1 MDKIDSM
8 LDYYSGAK
16 AYSLF
21 LLNQFVGNEYDGSY
35 ILDKKNYNAA
45 RVALISNILL
55 GIKEE
60 IVTKAPELKFETQI
74 FADELAKSVSMIA
87 TKTDNGYVIDGY
99 SFSDAATV
107 VAMIRNK
114 LAHGNFMFDLDHN
127 RVILDFAGI
136 GVKLNIDKLATF
148 VIYSLKNYFRRV
160 KMKVCEKTF
169 VMNEKI
175 EKNRT
180 KPLKNSKEVKRVIS
194 NFKKVEVTLKS
205 KDGVIISKGLA
216 DMLAEV
222 IEAYKNTTN
231 LKVFT
236 LFKDMV
242 KDKYDF
248 DWDVRYVKF
257 DDLDEFADSL
267 FEVLKDQEY
276 TEAVNAI
283 GDKILKRVTEGKKF
297 SEIGAS
303 FNDFILLEAAYD
315 LQSTD
320 KDKIS
325 NYMANKYGNFF
336 VASNE
341 ELAAASVSLFNTLF
355 GYLHDDLL
363 DNENA
368 FTSGD
373 NTGFDYSTLDFSAFN
388 VSYLKPDNGP
398 IDSHKETYMGASKRL
413 AAIQSKI
420 QKNTESLNAVTLSGN
435 TKAQAV
441 LSANLNN
448 DKILEATMI
457 SDVASAK
464 ATYDDAVDYVT
475 DNSLLVYNRGIINGI
490 RNSIAH
496 GKYTVIQSG
505 SFDDVRILFEDIY
518 DDETT
523 FKADI
528 SISDFLNF
536 IYSNESK
543 VVSFVKSKKKINCAS
558 IWDI

>member
-21 LLNQFVGNEYDGSY
+21 LLNQFVGDEYDGSY

-55 GIKEE
+55 GIKED

-87 TKTDNGYVIDGY
+87 TKADNGYVIDDY

-114 LAHGNFMFDLDHN
+114 LAHGNFMFDLEHN
-127 RVILDFAGI
+127 RVILDFAGT
-136 GVKLNIDKLATF
+136 GVKLNIDRLATF

-160 KMKVCEKTF
+160 KMKVCEKSF
-169 VMNEKI
+169 VMNEKA

-180 KPLKNSKEVKRVIS
+180 KPLKDSKEVKRVIS

-205 KDGVIISKGLA
+205 KDGVIISKDLA
-216 DMLAEV
+216 DMLDEV
-222 IEAYKNTTN
+222 IDAYKETSN

-257 DDLDEFADSL
+257 DNLDEFADSL

-283 GDKILKRVTEGKKF
+283 GDKVLKRVTEGKKF

-315 LQSTD
+315 LQSAD

-325 NYMANKYGNFF
+325 NYIANKYGNFF

-398 IDSHKETYMGASKRL
+398 IDSHRETYMGASKRL

-420 QKNTESLNAVTLSGN
+420 QKNTESLNAVKLSGN

-518 DDETT
+518 EGETT

-528 SISDFLNF
+528 SIADFLNF
-536 IYSNESK
+536 IYSSEAK
-543 VVSFVKSKKKINCAS
+543 VVSFVKSKKKVNEVS
-558 IWDI
+558 I

>member
-8 LDYYSGAK
+8 LDYYFGAK

-21 LLNQFVGNEYDGSY
+21 LLNQFVGDEYDGSY

-60 IVTKAPELKFETQI
+60 IVTKAPELKFESQI

-127 RVILDFAGI
+127 RVILDFAGS

-160 KMKVCEKTF
+160 KMKVCEKSF
-169 VMNEKI
+169 VMNEKA

-180 KPLKNSKEVKRVIS
+180 KPLKDSKEVKRVIS

-205 KDGVIISKGLA
+205 KDGVIISKDLA
-216 DMLAEV
+216 DMLDEV
-222 IEAYKNTTN
+222 IDAYKNTAN

-283 GDKILKRVTEGKKF
+283 GDKVLKRVTEGKKF
-297 SEIGAS
+297 SEISAS

-315 LQSTD
+315 LQSTY

-325 NYMANKYGNFF
+325 NYIANKYGNFF

-398 IDSHKETYMGASKRL
+398 IDSHRETYMGASKRL

-420 QKNTESLNAVTLSGN
+420 QKNTESLNAVKLSGN

-496 GKYTVIQSG
+496 GKYTVIQTG
-505 SFDDVRILFEDIY
+505 SFDNIRILFEDIY
-518 DDETT
+518 EGETT

-528 SISDFLNF
+528 SIADFLNF
-536 IYSNESK
+536 IYSSEAK
-543 VVSFVKSKKKINCAS
+543 VVSFVKSKKKVNEVS
-558 IWDI
+558 I

>member
-21 LLNQFVGNEYDGSY
+21 LLNQFVGDEYDGSY

-87 TKTDNGYVIDGY
+87 TKADNGYVIDGY

-127 RVILDFAGI
+127 RVILDFAGS

-160 KMKVCEKTF
+160 KMKVCEKSF
-169 VMNEKI
+169 VMNEKA

-180 KPLKNSKEVKRVIS
+180 KPLKDSKEVKRVIS

-205 KDGVIISKGLA
+205 KDGVIISKDLA
-216 DMLAEV
+216 DMLDEV
-222 IEAYKNTTN
+222 IDAYKETAN

-248 DWDVRYVKF
+248 DWNVRYVKF

-283 GDKILKRVTEGKKF
+283 GDKVLKRVTEGKKF

-325 NYMANKYGNFF
+325 NYIANKYGNFF

-341 ELAAASVSLFNTLF
+341 EIAAASIGLFNTLF

-398 IDSHKETYMGASKRL
+398 IDSHRETYMGASKRL

-420 QKNTESLNAVTLSGN
+420 QKNTESLNAVKLSGN

-496 GKYTVIQSG
+496 GKYMVIQSG

-518 DDETT
+518 EGETT

-528 SISDFLNF
+528 SIADFLNF
-536 IYSNESK
+536 IYSSEAK
-543 VVSFVKSKKKINCAS
+543 VVSFVKSKKKVNEVS
-558 IWDI
+558 I

>member
-21 LLNQFVGNEYDGSY
+21 LLNQFVGDEYDGSY

-55 GIKEE
+55 GIKED

-87 TKTDNGYVIDGY
+87 TKIDSGYVIDGY

-114 LAHGNFMFDLDHN
+114 LAHGNFTLDLDHN
-127 RVILDFAGI
+127 RVILDFAGR

-160 KMKVCEKTF
+160 KMKVCEKSF
-169 VMNEKI
+169 VMNEKA

-180 KPLKNSKEVKRVIS
+180 KPLKDSKEVKRVIS

-205 KDGVIISKGLA
+205 KDGVIISKDLA
-216 DMLAEV
+216 DMLDEV
-222 IEAYKNTTN
+222 IDAYKNTAN

-267 FEVLKDQEY
+267 FEVLKGLEY

-283 GDKILKRVTEGKKF
+283 GDKVLKRVTEGKKF
-297 SEIGAS
+297 SEISAS

-325 NYMANKYGNFF
+325 NYIANKYGNFF

-518 DDETT
+518 EGETT

-528 SISDFLNF
+528 SIADFLNF
-536 IYSNESK
+536 IYSSEAK
-543 VVSFVKSKKKINCAS
+543 VVSFVKSKKKVNEVS
-558 IWDI
+558 I

>member
-325 NYMANKYGNFF
+325 NYIANKYGNFF

-558 IWDI
+558 I

>member
-21 LLNQFVGNEYDGSY
+21 LLNQFVGDEYDGSY

-87 TKTDNGYVIDGY
+87 TKADNGYVIDGY

-114 LAHGNFMFDLDHN
+114 LAHGNFMFDLAHN
-127 RVILDFAGI
+127 RVILDFAGR

-160 KMKVCEKTF
+160 KMKLCEKSF
-169 VMNEKI
+169 VMNEKA

-180 KPLKNSKEVKRVIS
+180 KPLKDSKEVKRVIS

-205 KDGVIISKGLA
+205 KDGVIISKDLA
-216 DMLAEV
+216 DMLDEV
-222 IEAYKNTTN
+222 IEAYKNTAN

-283 GDKILKRVTEGKKF
+283 GDKVLKRVTEGKKF

-325 NYMANKYGNFF
+325 NYIANKYGNFF

-341 ELAAASVSLFNTLF
+341 ELAAASIGLFNTLF

-373 NTGFDYSTLDFSAFN
+373 NTGFDYSTLDFSTFN

-518 DDETT
+518 EGETT

-528 SISDFLNF
+528 SIADFLNF
-536 IYSNESK
+536 IYSSEAK
-543 VVSFVKSKKKINCAS
+543 VVTFVKSKKKVNEVS
-558 IWDI
+558 I

>member
-21 LLNQFVGNEYDGSY
+21 LLNQFVGDEYDGSY

-55 GIKEE
+55 GIKED

-87 TKTDNGYVIDGY
+87 TKADNGYVIDGY

-127 RVILDFAGI
+127 RVILDFAGS

-160 KMKVCEKTF
+160 KMKVCEKSF
-169 VMNEKI
+169 VMNEKA

-180 KPLKNSKEVKRVIS
+180 KPLKDSKEVKRVIS

-205 KDGVIISKGLA
+205 KDGVIISKDLA
-216 DMLAEV
+216 DMLDEV
-222 IEAYKNTTN
+222 IDAYKNTAN

-236 LFKDMV
+236 LFKGMV

-267 FEVLKDQEY
+267 FEVLKNQEY

-283 GDKILKRVTEGKKF
+283 GDKVLKRVTEGKKF
-297 SEIGAS
+297 SEISAS
-303 FNDFILLEAAYD
+303 FNDIILLEAAYD

-325 NYMANKYGNFF
+325 NYIANKYGNFF

-341 ELAAASVSLFNTLF
+341 EIAAASVSLFNTLF

-368 FTSGD
+368 FTSGN

-398 IDSHKETYMGASKRL
+398 IDSHRETYMGASKRL

-420 QKNTESLNAVTLSGN
+420 QKNTESLNAVKLSGN

-518 DDETT
+518 EGETT

-528 SISDFLNF
+528 SIADFLNF
-536 IYSNESK
+536 IYSSEAK
-543 VVSFVKSKKKINCAS
+543 VVSFVKSKKKVNEVS
-558 IWDI
+558 I

>member
-21 LLNQFVGNEYDGSY
+21 LLNQFVGDEYDGSY
-35 ILDKKNYNAA
+35 ILDKKNYNAS

-74 FADELAKSVSMIA
+74 FSDELAKSVSMIA
-87 TKTDNGYVIDGY
+87 TKTDSGYVIDGY

-114 LAHGNFMFDLDHN
+114 LAHGNFMLDLDHN
-127 RVILDFAGI
+127 RVILDFAGR

-160 KMKVCEKTF
+160 KMKVCEKSF
-169 VMNEKI
+169 VMNEKA

-180 KPLKNSKEVKRVIS
+180 KPLKDSKEVKRVIS

-205 KDGVIISKGLA
+205 KDGVIISKDLA
-216 DMLAEV
+216 DMLDEV
-222 IEAYKNTTN
+222 IDAYKNTTN

-283 GDKILKRVTEGKKF
+283 GDKVLKRVTEGKKF
-297 SEIGAS
+297 SEISAS

-315 LQSTD
+315 SQSTD

-325 NYMANKYGNFF
+325 NYIANKYGNFF

-420 QKNTESLNAVTLSGN
+420 QKNTESLNAVKLSGN

-505 SFDDVRILFEDIY
+505 SFDDVRLLFEDIY
-518 DDETT
+518 EGETT

-528 SISDFLNF
+528 SIADFLNF
-536 IYSNESK
+536 IYSSEAK
-543 VVSFVKSKKKINCAS
+543 VVSFVKSKKKVNEVS
-558 IWDI
+558 I

>member
-21 LLNQFVGNEYDGSY
+21 LLNQFVGDEYDGSY

-127 RVILDFAGI
+127 RVILDFAGS

-160 KMKVCEKTF
+160 KMKVCEKSF
-169 VMNEKI
+169 VMNEKA

-180 KPLKNSKEVKRVIS
+180 KPLKDSKEVKRVIS

-205 KDGVIISKGLA
+205 KDGVIISKDLA
-216 DMLAEV
+216 DMLDEV
-222 IEAYKNTTN
+222 IDAYKNTAN

-248 DWDVRYVKF
+248 DWNVRYVKF

-276 TEAVNAI
+276 TEAVNVI
-283 GDKILKRVTEGKKF
+283 GDKVLKRVTEGKKF
-297 SEIGAS
+297 SEISAS

-325 NYMANKYGNFF
+325 YYIANKYGNFF

-341 ELAAASVSLFNTLF
+341 EIAAASIGLFNTLF

-420 QKNTESLNAVTLSGN
+420 QKNTESLNAVKLSGN

-441 LSANLNN
+441 LSVNLNN

-518 DDETT
+518 EGETT

-528 SISDFLNF
+528 SIADFLNF
-536 IYSNESK
+536 IYSSEAK
-543 VVSFVKSKKKINCAS
+543 VVSFLKSKKKVNEVS
-558 IWDI
+558 I

>member
-21 LLNQFVGNEYDGSY
+21 LLNQFVGDEYDGSY

-87 TKTDNGYVIDGY
+87 TKADNGYVIDGY

-114 LAHGNFMFDLDHN
+114 LAHGNFMLDLDHN
-127 RVILDFAGI
+127 RVILDFAGR

-160 KMKVCEKTF
+160 KMKVCEKSF
-169 VMNEKI
+169 VMNEKA

-180 KPLKNSKEVKRVIS
+180 KPLKDSKEVKRVIS
-194 NFKKVEVTLKS
+194 NFKKVEVTLKG
-205 KDGVIISKGLA
+205 KEGVIISKDLA
-216 DMLAEV
+216 SMLDEV
-222 IEAYKNTTN
+222 IDAYKNTAN

-283 GDKILKRVTEGKKF
+283 GDKVLKRVTEGKKF

-325 NYMANKYGNFF
+325 NYIANKYGNFF

-341 ELAAASVSLFNTLF
+341 EIAAASIGLFNTLF

-398 IDSHKETYMGASKRL
+398 IDSHRETYMGASKRL

-420 QKNTESLNAVTLSGN
+420 QKNTESLNAVKLSGN

-518 DDETT
+518 EGETT

-528 SISDFLNF
+528 SIADFLNF
-536 IYSNESK
+536 IYSSEAK
-543 VVSFVKSKKKINCAS
+543 VVSFVKSKKKVNEVS
-558 IWDI
+558 I

>member
-87 TKTDNGYVIDGY
+87 TKTDSGYVIDGY

-160 KMKVCEKTF
+160 KMKVCEKNF

-194 NFKKVEVTLKS
+194 DFKKVEVTLKS

-216 DMLAEV
+216 DMLDEV

-248 DWDVRYVKF
+248 DWDIRYVKF

-325 NYMANKYGNFF
+325 NYIANKYGNFF

-341 ELAAASVSLFNTLF
+341 ELAAASIGLFNTLF

-373 NTGFDYSTLDFSAFN
+373 NTGFDYSMLDFSAFN

-420 QKNTESLNAVTLSGN
+420 QKNTESLNAVKLSGN

-505 SFDDVRILFEDIY
+505 SFNDVRILFEDIY

-528 SISDFLNF
+528 SIADFLNF

-558 IWDI
+558 I

>member
-1 MDKIDSM
+1 M
-8 LDYYSGAK
+8 
-16 AYSLF
+16 
-21 LLNQFVGNEYDGSY
+21 
-35 ILDKKNYNAA
+35 
-45 RVALISNILL
+45 
-55 GIKEE
+55 
-60 IVTKAPELKFETQI
+60 
-74 FADELAKSVSMIA
+74 
-87 TKTDNGYVIDGY
+87 
-99 SFSDAATV
+99 
-107 VAMIRNK
+107 
-114 LAHGNFMFDLDHN
+114 
-127 RVILDFAGI
+127 
-136 GVKLNIDKLATF
+136 
-148 VIYSLKNYFRRV
+148 
-160 KMKVCEKTF
+160 
-169 VMNEKI
+169 
-175 EKNRT
+175 
-180 KPLKNSKEVKRVIS
+180 
-194 NFKKVEVTLKS
+194 KS
-205 KDGVIISKGLA
+205 KDGVIISKDLA
-216 DMLAEV
+216 DMLDEV
-222 IEAYKNTTN
+222 IDVYKNTSN

-236 LFKDMV
+236 LFKGMV

-267 FEVLKDQEY
+267 FEVLKNQEY

-283 GDKILKRVTEGKKF
+283 GDKVLKRVTEGKKF
-297 SEIGAS
+297 SEISAS

-325 NYMANKYGNFF
+325 NYIANKYGNFF

-341 ELAAASVSLFNTLF
+341 EIAAASIGLFNTLF

-388 VSYLKPDNGP
+388 ISYLKPDNGP

-420 QKNTESLNAVTLSGN
+420 QKNTESLNAVKLSGN

-528 SISDFLNF
+528 SIADFLNF
-536 IYSNESK
+536 IYSSEAK
-543 VVSFVKSKKKINCAS
+543 VVSFLKSKKKVNEVS
-558 IWDI
+558 I

>member
-21 LLNQFVGNEYDGSY
+21 LLNQFAGDEYDSSY

-87 TKTDNGYVIDGY
+87 TKADNGYVIDGY
-99 SFSDAATV
+99 NFSDAATV

-114 LAHGNFMFDLDHN
+114 LAHGNFTLDLDHN
-127 RVILDFAGI
+127 RVILDFAGR

-160 KMKVCEKTF
+160 KMKVCEKSF
-169 VMNEKI
+169 VMNEKA

-180 KPLKNSKEVKRVIS
+180 KPLKDSKEVKRVIS

-205 KDGVIISKGLA
+205 KDGVIISKDLA
-216 DMLAEV
+216 DMLDEV
-222 IEAYKNTTN
+222 IDTYKNTTN

-257 DDLDEFADSL
+257 DDLDKFADSL
-267 FEVLKDQEY
+267 FEVLKGLEY

-283 GDKILKRVTEGKKF
+283 GDKVLKRVTEGKKF
-297 SEIGAS
+297 SEISAS

-325 NYMANKYGNFF
+325 NYIANKYGNFF

-420 QKNTESLNAVTLSGN
+420 QKNTESLNAVKLSGN

-518 DDETT
+518 EGETT

-528 SISDFLNF
+528 SIVDFLNF
-536 IYSNESK
+536 IYSSEAK
-543 VVSFVKSKKKINCAS
+543 VVSFVKSKKKINCS
-558 IWDI
+558 SL

>member
-21 LLNQFVGNEYDGSY
+21 LLNQFVGDEYDGSY

-55 GIKEE
+55 GIKED

-127 RVILDFAGI
+127 RVILDFAGS

-160 KMKVCEKTF
+160 KMKVCEKSF
-169 VMNEKI
+169 VMNEKA

-180 KPLKNSKEVKRVIS
+180 KPLKDSKEVKRVIS

-205 KDGVIISKGLA
+205 KDGVIISKELA
-216 DMLAEV
+216 DMLDEV
-222 IEAYKNTTN
+222 IDAYKNTAN

-248 DWDVRYVKF
+248 DWNVRYVKF

-267 FEVLKDQEY
+267 FELLKDQEY

-283 GDKILKRVTEGKKF
+283 GDKVLKRVTEGKKF
-297 SEIGAS
+297 SEISAS

-325 NYMANKYGNFF
+325 NYIANKYGNFF

-341 ELAAASVSLFNTLF
+341 ELAAASIGLFNTLF

-420 QKNTESLNAVTLSGN
+420 QKNTESLNAVKLSGN

-518 DDETT
+518 EGETT

-528 SISDFLNF
+528 SIADFLNF
-536 IYSNESK
+536 IYSSEAK
-543 VVSFVKSKKKINCAS
+543 VVSFVKSKKKVNEVS
-558 IWDI
+558 I

>member
-21 LLNQFVGNEYDGSY
+21 LLNQFVGDEYDGSY

-87 TKTDNGYVIDGY
+87 TKADNGYVIDGY

-136 GVKLNIDKLATF
+136 GVKLNIDKLANF

-160 KMKVCEKTF
+160 KMKVCEKNF

-205 KDGVIISKGLA
+205 KDVVIISKGLA
-216 DMLAEV
+216 DMLDEV

-283 GDKILKRVTEGKKF
+283 GDKVLKRVTEGKKF
-297 SEIGAS
+297 SEISAS

-325 NYMANKYGNFF
+325 NYIANKYGNFF

-341 ELAAASVSLFNTLF
+341 ELAAASICLFNTLF

-373 NTGFDYSTLDFSAFN
+373 NTGFDYSVLDFSAFN
-388 VSYLKPDNGP
+388 VSYLKADNGP
-398 IDSHKETYMGASKRL
+398 IDTYKETYMGASKRL

-420 QKNTESLNAVTLSGN
+420 QKNTDSLNAVKLSGN

-518 DDETT
+518 EGETT

-528 SISDFLNF
+528 SIADFLNF
-536 IYSNESK
+536 IYSSEAK
-543 VVSFVKSKKKINCAS
+543 VVAFVKSKKKVNEVS
-558 IWDI
+558 I

>member
-1 MDKIDSM
+1 M
-8 LDYYSGAK
+8 
-16 AYSLF
+16 
-21 LLNQFVGNEYDGSY
+21 
-35 ILDKKNYNAA
+35 
-45 RVALISNILL
+45 
-55 GIKEE
+55 
-60 IVTKAPELKFETQI
+60 
-74 FADELAKSVSMIA
+74 
-87 TKTDNGYVIDGY
+87 VI
-99 SFSDAATV
+99 
-107 VAMIRNK
+107 
-114 LAHGNFMFDLDHN
+114 FMFDLEHN
-127 RVILDFAGI
+127 RVILDFAGR

-160 KMKVCEKTF
+160 KMKVCEKSF
-169 VMNEKI
+169 VMNEKA

-180 KPLKNSKEVKRVIS
+180 KPLKDSKEVKRVIS

-205 KDGVIISKGLA
+205 KDGVIISKDLA
-216 DMLAEV
+216 DMLDEV
-222 IEAYKNTTN
+222 IDTYKSTSN
-231 LKVFT
+231 LKAFT

-283 GDKILKRVTEGKKF
+283 GDKVLKRVTEGKKF

-320 KDKIS
+320 KSKIS
-325 NYMANKYGNFF
+325 NYIANKYGNFF

-341 ELAAASVSLFNTLF
+341 ELAAASIGLFNTLF

-368 FTSGD
+368 FTRGD

-420 QKNTESLNAVTLSGN
+420 QKNTESLNAVKLSGN

-496 GKYTVIQSG
+496 GKYMVIQSG

-518 DDETT
+518 EGETT

-528 SISDFLNF
+528 SIADFLNF
-536 IYSNESK
+536 IYSSEAK
-543 VVSFVKSKKKINCAS
+543 VVSFVKSKKKVNEVS
-558 IWDI
+558 I

>member
-21 LLNQFVGNEYDGSY
+21 LLNQFVGDEYDGSY

-99 SFSDAATV
+99 SFNDAATV

-127 RVILDFAGI
+127 RVILDFTGR

-160 KMKVCEKTF
+160 KMKVCEKSF
-169 VMNEKI
+169 VMNEKA

-180 KPLKNSKEVKRVIS
+180 KPLKDSKEVKRVIS

-205 KDGVIISKGLA
+205 KDGVIISKDLA
-216 DMLAEV
+216 DMLDEV
-222 IEAYKNTTN
+222 IDTYKETSN

-236 LFKDMV
+236 LFKDRA

-267 FEVLKDQEY
+267 FEVLKGLEY

-283 GDKILKRVTEGKKF
+283 GDKVLKRVTEGKKF

-325 NYMANKYGNFF
+325 NYIANKYGNFF

-341 ELAAASVSLFNTLF
+341 ELAAASIGLFNTLF

-420 QKNTESLNAVTLSGN
+420 QKNTESLNAVKLSGN

-518 DDETT
+518 EGETT

-528 SISDFLNF
+528 SIADFLNF
-536 IYSNESK
+536 IYSSEAK
-543 VVSFVKSKKKINCAS
+543 VVAFVKSKKKVNEVS
-558 IWDI
+558 I

>member
-1 MDKIDSM
+1 
-8 LDYYSGAK
+8 
-16 AYSLF
+16 
-21 LLNQFVGNEYDGSY
+21 
-35 ILDKKNYNAA
+35 
-45 RVALISNILL
+45 
-55 GIKEE
+55 
-60 IVTKAPELKFETQI
+60 
-74 FADELAKSVSMIA
+74 
-87 TKTDNGYVIDGY
+87 
-99 SFSDAATV
+99 
-107 VAMIRNK
+107 MIRNK
-114 LAHGNFMFDLDHN
+114 LAHGNFTFDLEHN
-127 RVILDFAGI
+127 RIILDFAGR

-160 KMKVCEKTF
+160 KMKVCEKSF
-169 VMNEKI
+169 VMNEKA

-180 KPLKNSKEVKRVIS
+180 KPLKDSKEVKRVIS

-205 KDGVIISKGLA
+205 KDGVIISKDLA
-216 DMLAEV
+216 DMLDEV
-222 IEAYKNTTN
+222 IDAYKNTAN

-236 LFKDMV
+236 LFKGMV

-267 FEVLKDQEY
+267 FEVLKNQEY

-283 GDKILKRVTEGKKF
+283 GDKVLKRVTEGKKF
-297 SEIGAS
+297 SEISAS
-303 FNDFILLEAAYD
+303 FNDFILLEVAYD

-325 NYMANKYGNFF
+325 NYIANKYGNFF

-341 ELAAASVSLFNTLF
+341 ELAAASIGLFNTLF

-413 AAIQSKI
+413 TAIQSKI
-420 QKNTESLNAVTLSGN
+420 QKNTESLNAVKLSGN

-518 DDETT
+518 EGETT

-528 SISDFLNF
+528 SIADFLNF
-536 IYSNESK
+536 IYSSEAK
-543 VVSFVKSKKKINCAS
+543 VVSFVKSKKKVNEVS
-558 IWDI
+558 I

>member
-21 LLNQFVGNEYDGSY
+21 LLNQFVGDEYDGSY

-127 RVILDFAGI
+127 RVILDFAGS

-160 KMKVCEKTF
+160 KMKVCEKSF
-169 VMNEKI
+169 VMNEKA

-180 KPLKNSKEVKRVIS
+180 KPLKDSKEVKRVIS

-205 KDGVIISKGLA
+205 KDGVIISKDLA
-216 DMLAEV
+216 DMLDEV
-222 IEAYKNTTN
+222 IDAYKNTAN

-248 DWDVRYVKF
+248 DWNVRYVKF

-283 GDKILKRVTEGKKF
+283 GDKVLKRVTEGKKF
-297 SEIGAS
+297 SEISAS

-325 NYMANKYGNFF
+325 YYIANKYGNFF

-341 ELAAASVSLFNTLF
+341 EIAAASIGLFNTLF

-420 QKNTESLNAVTLSGN
+420 QKNTESLNAVKLSGN

-441 LSANLNN
+441 LSVNLNN

-518 DDETT
+518 EGETT

-528 SISDFLNF
+528 SIADFLNF
-536 IYSNESK
+536 IYSSEAK
-543 VVSFVKSKKKINCAS
+543 VVSFVKSKKKVNEVS
-558 IWDI
+558 I

>member
-21 LLNQFVGNEYDGSY
+21 LLNQFVGDEYEGSY

-87 TKTDNGYVIDGY
+87 TKTDSGYVIDGY

-114 LAHGNFMFDLDHN
+114 LAHGNFTLDLDHN
-127 RVILDFAGI
+127 RVILDFAGR

-160 KMKVCEKTF
+160 KMKVCEKSF
-169 VMNEKI
+169 VMNEKA

-180 KPLKNSKEVKRVIS
+180 KPLKDSKEVKRVIS

-205 KDGVIISKGLA
+205 KDGVIISKDLA
-216 DMLAEV
+216 DMLDEV
-222 IEAYKNTTN
+222 IDAYKNTAN

-283 GDKILKRVTEGKKF
+283 GDKVLKRVTEGKKF
-297 SEIGAS
+297 SEISAS

-325 NYMANKYGNFF
+325 NYIANKYGNFF

-341 ELAAASVSLFNTLF
+341 ELTAASVSLFNTLF

-420 QKNTESLNAVTLSGN
+420 QKNTESLNAVKLSGN

-518 DDETT
+518 EGETT

-528 SISDFLNF
+528 SIADFLNF
-536 IYSNESK
+536 IYSSEAK
-543 VVSFVKSKKKINCAS
+543 VVSFVKSKKKVNEVS
-558 IWDI
+558 I

>member
-21 LLNQFVGNEYDGSY
+21 LLNQFVGDEYDGSY

-114 LAHGNFMFDLDHN
+114 LAHGNFTLDLEHN
-127 RVILDFAGI
+127 RVILDFAGR

-160 KMKVCEKTF
+160 KMKVCEKNF

-194 NFKKVEVTLKS
+194 NFKKVEVTLRS
-205 KDGVIISKGLA
+205 KNGVIISKGLA
-216 DMLAEV
+216 DMLDEV
-222 IEAYKNTTN
+222 IEAYKNTNN

-325 NYMANKYGNFF
+325 NYIANKYGNFF

-341 ELAAASVSLFNTLF
+341 ELAAASICLFNTLF

-420 QKNTESLNAVTLSGN
+420 QKNTDSLNAVKLSGN

-496 GKYTVIQSG
+496 GKYTVIQNA

-518 DDETT
+518 EGETT

-528 SISDFLNF
+528 SIADFLNF

-543 VVSFVKSKKKINCAS
+543 VVSFVKSKKKINCS
-558 IWDI
+558 SL

>member
-87 TKTDNGYVIDGY
+87 TEADNGYVIDGY

-160 KMKVCEKTF
+160 KMKVCEKNF

-180 KPLKNSKEVKRVIS
+180 KPLKDSKEVKRVIS

-205 KDGVIISKGLA
+205 KDGVIISKDLA
-216 DMLAEV
+216 DMLDEV

-231 LKVFT
+231 LKVFA

-303 FNDFILLEAAYD
+303 FNDFILLDAAYD

-325 NYMANKYGNFF
+325 NYIANKYGHFF

-373 NTGFDYSTLDFSAFN
+373 NTGFDYSALDFSAFN

-528 SISDFLNF
+528 SIADFLNF
-536 IYSNESK
+536 IYSSEAK

-558 IWDI
+558 I

>member
-21 LLNQFVGNEYDGSY
+21 LLNQFVGDEYDGSY

-45 RVALISNILL
+45 RLALISNILL

-87 TKTDNGYVIDGY
+87 TKADNGYVIDGY

-114 LAHGNFMFDLDHN
+114 LAHGNFTLDLEHN
-127 RVILDFAGI
+127 RVILDFAGR

-160 KMKVCEKTF
+160 KMKVCEKSF
-169 VMNEKI
+169 VMNEKA

-180 KPLKNSKEVKRVIS
+180 KPLKDSKEVKRVIS

-205 KDGVIISKGLA
+205 KDGVIISKDLA
-216 DMLAEV
+216 DMLDEV
-222 IEAYKNTTN
+222 IDAYKNTAN

-267 FEVLKDQEY
+267 FELLKDQEY

-283 GDKILKRVTEGKKF
+283 GDKVLKRVTEGKKF
-297 SEIGAS
+297 SEISAS

-325 NYMANKYGNFF
+325 NYIANKYGNFF

-420 QKNTESLNAVTLSGN
+420 QKNTESLNAVKLSGN

-518 DDETT
+518 VGETT

-528 SISDFLNF
+528 SIADFLNF

-543 VVSFVKSKKKINCAS
+543 VVSFVKSKKKVNEVS
-558 IWDI
+558 I

>member
-21 LLNQFVGNEYDGSY
+21 LLNQFVGDEYDGSY
-35 ILDKKNYNAA
+35 VLDKKNYNAA

-127 RVILDFAGI
+127 RVILDFAGR

-160 KMKVCEKTF
+160 KMKVCEKNF
-169 VMNEKI
+169 VMNEKA

-180 KPLKNSKEVKRVIS
+180 KPLKDSKEVKRVIS

-205 KDGVIISKGLA
+205 KDGVIISKDLA
-216 DMLAEV
+216 DMLDEV
-222 IEAYKNTTN
+222 IDAYKNTAN

-257 DDLDEFADSL
+257 DALDEFADSL
-267 FEVLKDQEY
+267 FDVLKGLEY

-283 GDKILKRVTEGKKF
+283 GDKVLKRVTEGKKF

-325 NYMANKYGNFF
+325 NYIANKYGNFF

-341 ELAAASVSLFNTLF
+341 ELAAASIGLFNTLF

-373 NTGFDYSTLDFSAFN
+373 NTGFDYSALDFSAFN

-435 TKAQAV
+435 TKAHAV

-496 GKYTVIQSG
+496 GK
-505 SFDDVRILFEDIY
+505 
-518 DDETT
+518 
-523 FKADI
+523 
-528 SISDFLNF
+528 
-536 IYSNESK
+536 
-543 VVSFVKSKKKINCAS
+543 
-558 IWDI
+558 

>member
-21 LLNQFVGNEYDGSY
+21 LLNQFVGDEYDGSY

-55 GIKEE
+55 GIKED
-60 IVTKAPELKFETQI
+60 IVSKAPELKFETQI

-87 TKTDNGYVIDGY
+87 TKADNGYVIDGY

-127 RVILDFAGI
+127 RVILDFAGT

-160 KMKVCEKTF
+160 KMKVCEKSF
-169 VMNEKI
+169 VMNEKA

-180 KPLKNSKEVKRVIS
+180 KPLKDSKEVKRVIS

-205 KDGVIISKGLA
+205 KDGVIISKDLA
-216 DMLAEV
+216 DMLDEV
-222 IEAYKNTTN
+222 IDAYKNTAN

-267 FEVLKDQEY
+267 LEVLKGLEY

-283 GDKILKRVTEGKKF
+283 GDKVLKRVTEGKKF
-297 SEIGAS
+297 SEISAS

-325 NYMANKYGNFF
+325 NYIANKYGNFF

-341 ELAAASVSLFNTLF
+341 ELATASIGLFNTLF

-420 QKNTESLNAVTLSGN
+420 QKNTESLNTVTLSGN
-435 TKAQAV
+435 TKVQAV

-518 DDETT
+518 EGETT

-528 SISDFLNF
+528 SIADFLNF
-536 IYSNESK
+536 IYSSEAK
-543 VVSFVKSKKKINCAS
+543 VVAFVKSKKKVNEVS
-558 IWDI
+558 I

>member
-21 LLNQFVGNEYDGSY
+21 LLNQFVGDEYDGSY

-87 TKTDNGYVIDGY
+87 TKDDNGYVIDGY

-114 LAHGNFMFDLDHN
+114 LAHGNFVFDLDHN
-127 RVILDFAGI
+127 RIILDFAGT

-160 KMKVCEKTF
+160 KMKVCEKSF
-169 VMNEKI
+169 VMNEKV

-180 KPLKNSKEVKRVIS
+180 KPLKDSKEVKRVIS

-205 KDGVIISKGLA
+205 KDGVIISKDLA
-216 DMLAEV
+216 DMLDEV
-222 IEAYKNTTN
+222 IDAYKNTTN

-236 LFKDMV
+236 LFKNMV

-283 GDKILKRVTEGKKF
+283 GDKVLKRVTEGKKF

-325 NYMANKYGNFF
+325 NYIANKYGNFF

-341 ELAAASVSLFNTLF
+341 ELAVASIGLFNTLF

-420 QKNTESLNAVTLSGN
+420 QKNTESLNAVKLSGN

-464 ATYDDAVDYVT
+464 ATYDDAVNYVS
-475 DNSLLVYNRGIINGI
+475 DNELLVRKRGIINGI

-505 SFDDVRILFEDIY
+505 SFADVRILFEDIY
-518 DDETT
+518 EGETT

-528 SISDFLNF
+528 SIADFLDF
-536 IYSNESK
+536 IYSSEAK
-543 VVSFVKSKKKINCAS
+543 VVSFVKSKKKVNEVS
-558 IWDI
+558 I

>member
-21 LLNQFVGNEYDGSY
+21 LLNQFVGDEYDGSY

-87 TKTDNGYVIDGY
+87 TKADNGYVIDGY

-107 VAMIRNK
+107 VVMIRNK

-127 RVILDFAGI
+127 RIILDFAGR

-160 KMKVCEKTF
+160 KMKLCEKSF
-169 VMNEKI
+169 VMNEKA

-180 KPLKNSKEVKRVIS
+180 KPLKDSKEVKRIIS

-205 KDGVIISKGLA
+205 KGGVIISKDLA
-216 DMLAEV
+216 DMLDEV
-222 IEAYKNTTN
+222 IEAYKNTSN
-231 LKVFT
+231 LKAFT
-236 LFKDMV
+236 LFKDMI

-257 DDLDEFADSL
+257 DDLDKFADSL
-267 FEVLKDQEY
+267 FEVLKGLEY

-283 GDKILKRVTEGKKF
+283 GDKVLKRVTEGKKF
-297 SEIGAS
+297 SEISAS
-303 FNDFILLEAAYD
+303 FNDFILLEASYD

-325 NYMANKYGNFF
+325 NYIANKYGNFF

-341 ELAAASVSLFNTLF
+341 ELAAASIGLFNTLF

-398 IDSHKETYMGASKRL
+398 IDSHRETYMGASKRL

-420 QKNTESLNAVTLSGN
+420 QKNTESLNAVKLSGN

-518 DDETT
+518 EGETT

-528 SISDFLNF
+528 SIADFLNF
-536 IYSNESK
+536 IYSSEAK
-543 VVSFVKSKKKINCAS
+543 VVSFVKSKKKVNEVS
-558 IWDI
+558 I

>member
-21 LLNQFVGNEYDGSY
+21 LLNQFVGDEYDGSY

-87 TKTDNGYVIDGY
+87 TKADNGYVIDGY

-114 LAHGNFMFDLDHN
+114 LAHGNFMFDLVHN
-127 RVILDFAGI
+127 RVILDFAGR

-160 KMKVCEKTF
+160 KMKVCEKSF
-169 VMNEKI
+169 VMNEKA

-180 KPLKNSKEVKRVIS
+180 KPLKDSKEVKRVIS

-205 KDGVIISKGLA
+205 KDGVIISKDLA
-216 DMLAEV
+216 DMLDEV
-222 IEAYKNTTN
+222 IDAYKETSN

-267 FEVLKDQEY
+267 FDVLKGLEY
-276 TEAVNAI
+276 PEAVNAI
-283 GDKILKRVTEGKKF
+283 GDKVLKRVTEGKTF

-325 NYMANKYGNFF
+325 NYIANKYGNFF

-341 ELAAASVSLFNTLF
+341 ELAAASIGLFNTLF

-420 QKNTESLNAVTLSGN
+420 QKNTESLNAVKLSGN

-518 DDETT
+518 EGETT

-528 SISDFLNF
+528 SIADFLNF
-536 IYSNESK
+536 IYSSEAK
-543 VVSFVKSKKKINCAS
+543 VVAFVKSKKKVNEVS
-558 IWDI
+558 I

>member
-21 LLNQFVGNEYDGSY
+21 LLNQFVGDEYDGSY

-45 RVALISNILL
+45 RVVLISNILL

-87 TKTDNGYVIDGY
+87 TKTDNGYIIDGY

-127 RVILDFAGI
+127 RFILDFAGI

-160 KMKVCEKTF
+160 KMKVCEKNF

-216 DMLAEV
+216 DMLDEV

-248 DWDVRYVKF
+248 DWDIRYVKF

-297 SEIGAS
+297 SEISAS

-325 NYMANKYGNFF
+325 NYIANKYGNFF

-341 ELAAASVSLFNTLF
+341 ELAAASICLFNTLF

-373 NTGFDYSTLDFSAFN
+373 NTGFDYSALDFSAFN

-464 ATYDDAVDYVT
+464 ATYDDAVDYIT

-518 DDETT
+518 EGETT

-528 SISDFLNF
+528 SIADFLNF

-558 IWDI
+558 I

>member
-558 IWDI
+558 I

>member
-21 LLNQFVGNEYDGSY
+21 LLNQFVGDEYDGSY

-55 GIKEE
+55 GIKED

-87 TKTDNGYVIDGY
+87 TKADNGYVIDGY

-127 RVILDFAGI
+127 RVILDFAGS

-160 KMKVCEKTF
+160 KMKVCEKSF
-169 VMNEKI
+169 VMNEKA

-180 KPLKNSKEVKRVIS
+180 KPLKDSKEVKRVIS

-205 KDGVIISKGLA
+205 KDGVIISKDLA
-216 DMLAEV
+216 GMLDEV
-222 IEAYKNTTN
+222 IDAYKNTSN
-231 LKVFT
+231 LKVFP

-267 FEVLKDQEY
+267 FEVLKDQGY

-283 GDKILKRVTEGKKF
+283 GDKVLKRVTEGKKF
-297 SEIGAS
+297 SEISAS

-325 NYMANKYGNFF
+325 NHIANKYGNFF

-341 ELAAASVSLFNTLF
+341 ELAAASIGLFNTLF

-420 QKNTESLNAVTLSGN
+420 QKNTESLNAVKLSGN

-518 DDETT
+518 DGETT

-528 SISDFLNF
+528 SIADFLNF
-536 IYSNESK
+536 IYSSEAK
-543 VVSFVKSKKKINCAS
+543 VVAFVKSKKKVNEVS
-558 IWDI
+558 I

>member
-87 TKTDNGYVIDGY
+87 AKTDSGYVIDGY

-160 KMKVCEKTF
+160 KMKVCEKNF

-216 DMLAEV
+216 DMLDEV
-222 IEAYKNTTN
+222 IEAYKNTNN

-325 NYMANKYGNFF
+325 NYIANKYGNFF

-518 DDETT
+518 EGETT

-528 SISDFLNF
+528 SIADFLNF
-536 IYSNESK
+536 IYSSEAK
-543 VVSFVKSKKKINCAS
+543 VVAFVKSKKKVNEVS
-558 IWDI
+558 I

>member
-21 LLNQFVGNEYDGSY
+21 LLNQFVGDEYDGSY

-55 GIKEE
+55 GIKEA

-87 TKTDNGYVIDGY
+87 TKADNGYVIDGY

-114 LAHGNFMFDLDHN
+114 LAHGNFTLDLEHN
-127 RVILDFAGI
+127 RVILDFAGR

-160 KMKVCEKTF
+160 KMKVCEKSF
-169 VMNEKI
+169 VMNEKA

-180 KPLKNSKEVKRVIS
+180 KPLKDSKEVKRVIS

-205 KDGVIISKGLA
+205 KDGVIISKDLA
-216 DMLAEV
+216 DMLDEV
-222 IEAYKNTTN
+222 IDAYKNTAN

-267 FEVLKDQEY
+267 FEVLKGLEY

-283 GDKILKRVTEGKKF
+283 GDKVLKRVTEGKKF
-297 SEIGAS
+297 SEISAS

-325 NYMANKYGNFF
+325 NYIANKYGNFF

-341 ELAAASVSLFNTLF
+341 ELAAASVSLFNSLF

-373 NTGFDYSTLDFSAFN
+373 NTGFDYSTLDFSTFN

-420 QKNTESLNAVTLSGN
+420 QKNTESLNAVKLSGN

-505 SFDDVRILFEDIY
+505 SFDDVRILFEDTY
-518 DDETT
+518 EGETT
-523 FKADI
+523 FKTDI
-528 SISDFLNF
+528 SIADFLNF
-536 IYSNESK
+536 IYSSEAK
-543 VVSFVKSKKKINCAS
+543 VVSFVKSKKKVNEVS
-558 IWDI
+558 I

>member
-21 LLNQFVGNEYDGSY
+21 LLNQFVGDEYDGSY

-87 TKTDNGYVIDGY
+87 TKTDSGYVIDGY

-127 RVILDFAGI
+127 RVILDFTGR

-160 KMKVCEKTF
+160 KMKVCEKSF
-169 VMNEKI
+169 VMNEKA

-180 KPLKNSKEVKRVIS
+180 KPLKDSKEVKRVIS

-205 KDGVIISKGLA
+205 KDGVIISKDLA
-216 DMLAEV
+216 DMLDEV
-222 IEAYKNTTN
+222 IDAYKNTSN

-257 DDLDEFADSL
+257 DGLDEFADSL

-283 GDKILKRVTEGKKF
+283 GDKVLKRVTEGKKF

-325 NYMANKYGNFF
+325 NYIANKYGNFF

-420 QKNTESLNAVTLSGN
+420 QKNTESLNAVKLSGN
-435 TKAQAV
+435 AKAQAV

-496 GKYTVIQSG
+496 GKYMVIQSG
-505 SFDDVRILFEDIY
+505 SFDDVMILFKDIY
-518 DDETT
+518 EGETT

-528 SISDFLNF
+528 SIADFLSF
-536 IYSNESK
+536 IYSSEAK
-543 VVSFVKSKKKINCAS
+543 VVSFVKSKKKINCS
-558 IWDI
+558 SL

>member
-21 LLNQFVGNEYDGSY
+21 LLNQFVGDEYDGSY

-60 IVTKAPELKFETQI
+60 IVTKAPELKLETQI

-87 TKTDNGYVIDGY
+87 TKADNGYVIDGY

-114 LAHGNFMFDLDHN
+114 LAHGNFTLDLEHN
-127 RVILDFAGI
+127 RVILDFAGR

-160 KMKVCEKTF
+160 KMKVCEKSF
-169 VMNEKI
+169 VMNEKA

-180 KPLKNSKEVKRVIS
+180 KPLKDSKEVKRVIS

-205 KDGVIISKGLA
+205 KDGVIISKDLA
-216 DMLAEV
+216 NMLDEV
-222 IEAYKNTTN
+222 IDAYKNTAN

-236 LFKDMV
+236 LFKDRI
-242 KDKYDF
+242 KDRYDF
-248 DWDVRYVKF
+248 DWNVRYVKF

-267 FEVLKDQEY
+267 FEVLKGLEY

-283 GDKILKRVTEGKKF
+283 GDKVLKRVTEGKKF
-297 SEIGAS
+297 SEISAS

-325 NYMANKYGNFF
+325 NYIANKYGNFF

-368 FTSGD
+368 FTSG
-373 NTGFDYSTLDFSAFN
+373 NNIGFDYSTLDFSAFN

-420 QKNTESLNAVTLSGN
+420 QKNTESLNAVKLSGN

-518 DDETT
+518 EGETT

-528 SISDFLNF
+528 SIADFLNF
-536 IYSNESK
+536 IYSSEAK
-543 VVSFVKSKKKINCAS
+543 VVAFVKSKKKVNEVS
-558 IWDI
+558 I

>member
-21 LLNQFVGNEYDGSY
+21 LLNQFVGDEYDGSY

-87 TKTDNGYVIDGY
+87 TKADNGYVIDGY

-114 LAHGNFMFDLDHN
+114 LAHGNFRFDLDHN

-160 KMKVCEKTF
+160 KMKVCEKNF

-180 KPLKNSKEVKRVIS
+180 KPLKDSKEVKRVIS

-216 DMLAEV
+216 DMLDEV

-283 GDKILKRVTEGKKF
+283 GDKVLKRVTEGKKF
-297 SEIGAS
+297 SEISAS

-325 NYMANKYGNFF
+325 NYIANKYGNFF

-420 QKNTESLNAVTLSGN
+420 QKNTDSLNAVKLSGN

-518 DDETT
+518 EGETT

-528 SISDFLNF
+528 SIADFLNF
-536 IYSNESK
+536 IYSSEAK
-543 VVSFVKSKKKINCAS
+543 VVAFVKSKKKVNEVS
-558 IWDI
+558 I

>member
-1 MDKIDSM
+1 MDKIDRM

-74 FADELAKSVSMIA
+74 FADELARSVSMIA
-87 TKTDNGYVIDGY
+87 TKTDSGYVIDGY

-114 LAHGNFMFDLDHN
+114 LAHGNFMFDLEHN
-127 RVILDFAGI
+127 RVILDFAGR

-160 KMKVCEKTF
+160 KMKVCEKNF

-205 KDGVIISKGLA
+205 KDGVIISKDLA
-216 DMLAEV
+216 DMLDEV

-283 GDKILKRVTEGKKF
+283 GDKVLKRFTEGKKF

-325 NYMANKYGNFF
+325 NYIANKYGNFF

-373 NTGFDYSTLDFSAFN
+373 NTGFDYSALDFSAFN

-420 QKNTESLNAVTLSGN
+420 QKNTDSLNAVNLSGN

-490 RNSIAH
+490 RNSLVH
-496 GKYTVIQSG
+496 
-505 SFDDVRILFEDIY
+505 L
-518 DDETT
+518 
-523 FKADI
+523 
-528 SISDFLNF
+528 
-536 IYSNESK
+536 
-543 VVSFVKSKKKINCAS
+543 
-558 IWDI
+558 

>member
-21 LLNQFVGNEYDGSY
+21 LLNQFVGDEYDGSY
-35 ILDKKNYNAA
+35 VLDKKNYNAA

-127 RVILDFAGI
+127 RVILDFAWR

-160 KMKVCEKTF
+160 KMKVCEKSF
-169 VMNEKI
+169 VINEKA

-180 KPLKNSKEVKRVIS
+180 KPLKDSKEIKRVIS

-205 KDGVIISKGLA
+205 KDGVIISKDLA
-216 DMLAEV
+216 DMLDEV
-222 IEAYKNTTN
+222 IDVYKNTSN

-236 LFKDMV
+236 LFKGMV

-267 FEVLKDQEY
+267 FEVLKNQEY

-283 GDKILKRVTEGKKF
+283 GDKVLKRVTEGKKF
-297 SEIGAS
+297 SEISAS

-325 NYMANKYGNFF
+325 YYIANKYGNFF

-341 ELAAASVSLFNTLF
+341 EIAAASIGLFNTLF

-420 QKNTESLNAVTLSGN
+420 QKNTESLNAVKLSGN

-518 DDETT
+518 EGETT

-528 SISDFLNF
+528 SIADFLNF
-536 IYSNESK
+536 IYSSEAK
-543 VVSFVKSKKKINCAS
+543 VVSFVKSKKKVNEVS
-558 IWDI
+558 I